1 MTKIVLVEWYDAQ
14 SGSSEWKEMK
24 DVISL
29 KPALGK
35 TLGYLVGEGK
45 VDKMHYIVV
54 CPHIVG
60 IGDKAVDGDGELAIP
75 KAWVKK
81 ITVLLDDKD
90 VKDEYLL
97 SSKRR

>member
-24 DVISL
+24 EVISL

-35 TLGYLVGEGK
+35 TVGYLVSEGK